1 VAYFSVEADLTWDF
15 AVDVSTLPWME
26 RISLHTGLDGSD
38 SFLASDRGGNRSHRQ
53 DRCANQ
59 RYPESKTEIQRTAGA
74 QVVMPLESLYD
85 YGSKVPLIFKQNY
98 QSRYGVDA
106 EEAPEISASLSRSR
120 SRRAFWVKLS

>member
-1 VAYFSVEADLTWDF
+1 
-15 AVDVSTLPWME
+15 ME

-59 RYPESKTEIQRTAGA
+59 RYPESKTQVQRTAGA